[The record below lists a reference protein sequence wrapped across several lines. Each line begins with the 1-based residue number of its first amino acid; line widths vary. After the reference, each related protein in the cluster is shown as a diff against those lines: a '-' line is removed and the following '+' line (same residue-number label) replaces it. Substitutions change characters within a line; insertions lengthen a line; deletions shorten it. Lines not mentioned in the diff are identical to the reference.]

1 MNSTAKGDRPHI
13 AVFGRR
19 NVGKSSLINKLTNQN
34 LALVSSQP
42 GTTTDPVYKA
52 MELLPVGPVMMIDT
66 AGIDDQG
73 ELGEMRI
80 EKTKEIM
87 RKTDVALLVLS
98 AAQGAGKFEK
108 ELIEEFNN
116 RDIPFLTVLNK
127 SEFLDEDDN
136 KYSLLFKEINKFV
149 SENDL
154 DFIKVSAE
162 KEMNID
168 LIRKKIAEKMP
179 EDQSRSTIM
188 GDLIAPGDV
197 VVLVTPIDSAAPKGR
212 LILPQVQTIRD
223 ILDHN
228 GTAVVTKKEDV
239 ISEINKLKEKPRIVV
254 TDSQAFEAVSQS
266 VPEDVLL
273 TGFSVLF
280 ARFKG
285 DLETFVRGA
294 KAMENLKAGDKIL
307 VAEACTHRR
316 QQDDIG
322 TVKIPN
328 WVHSKISEDIEFDHV
343 SGREFPDNLSE
354 YDVVLHC
361 GSCMLNRKEVLSR
374 LQEAEAE
381 GLPVINYGMG
391 IAWLHG
397 ILDRALQPFPEA
409 LKLWQQGYNDSDKDK
424 IEEVI

>member
-52 MELLPVGPVMMIDT
+52 MELLPIGPVMMIDT

-80 EKTKEIM
+80 KKTKEIL
-87 RKTDVALLVLS
+87 RKTDLALLVIS
-98 AAQGAGKFEK
+98 ASQGIGRFEE
-108 ELIEEFNN
+108 ELIKEFKA
-116 RDIPFLTVLNK
+116 RDIAYIIVINK
-127 SEFLDEDDN
+127 IEMLKN
-136 KYSLLFKEINKFV
+136 KKEINLLKDKINNFTA
-149 SENDL
+149 ENNL
-154 DFIKVSAE
+154 IIIEASAE
-162 KEMNID
+162 EKIG
-168 LIRKKIAEKMP
+168 IKKIRDALAKKMP
-179 EDQSRSTIM
+179 EDLSCDTIM
-188 GDLIAPGDV
+188 GDLFDPGDV

-223 ILDHN
+223 ILDN
-228 GTAVVTKKEDV
+228 DGTALVTKKAEV
-239 ISEINKLKEKPRIVV
+239 STEIDKLQKKPKIVV
-254 TDSQAFEAVSQS
+254 TDSQAFEKVSEAVA
-266 VPEDVLL
+266 EDILM

-280 ARFKG
+280 ARYKG
-285 DLETFVRGA
+285 DLNTFVQGA
-294 KAMENLKAGDKIL
+294 KAMEQLKAGDKVL

-328 WVHSKISEDIEFDHV
+328 WVHSKISSEIEFDHV
-343 SGREFPDNLSE
+343 SGREFPENLKD
-354 YDVVLHC
+354 YDVILHC

-374 LQEAEAE
+374 LKEAENA
-381 GLPVINYGMG
+381 GVPVINYGIG

-397 ILDRALQPFPEA
+397 ILDRALKPFPEA
-409 LKLWQQGYNDSDKDK
+409 LKLWQQDQEK
-424 IEEVI
+424 IIGVV

>member
-19 NVGKSSLINKLTNQN
+19 NVGKSSLINKLTNQK

-52 MELLPVGPVMMIDT
+52 MELLPIGPVMMIDT

-80 EKTKEIM
+80 KKTKEIM
-87 RKTDVALLVLS
+87 RKTDLALLVIS
-98 AAQGAGKFEK
+98 AVQGAGEFEADLIK
-108 ELIEEFNN
+108 EFKE
-116 RDIPFLTVLNK
+116 RDIPFIVVLNK
-127 SEFLDEDDN
+127 IELLETERAEQRSVLKELDQFL
-136 KYSLLFKEINKFV
+136 KKFKLE
-149 SENDL
+149 
-154 DFIKVSAE
+154 FIKASADQE
-162 KEMNID
+162 INID
-168 LIRKKIAEKMP
+168 LIREVIAEEMP
-179 EDQSRSTIM
+179 EDCSRQTIM
-188 GDLIAPGDV
+188 GDLINTGDT

-223 ILDHN
+223 ILDHD
-228 GTAVVTKKEDV
+228 AAALVTKKTKV
-239 ISEINKLKEKPRIVV
+239 KSEIDKLKNPPKIVV
-254 TDSQAFEAVSQS
+254 TDSQAFETVSKE
-266 VPEDVLL
+266 VAEEILL

-280 ARFKG
+280 ARYKG
-285 DLETFVRGA
+285 DLKTFVRGA
-294 KAMENLKAGDKIL
+294 KAMEKLKAGDKVL

-328 WVHSKISEDIEFDHV
+328 WIHSKISPEIEFDHV
-343 SGREFPDNLSE
+343 SGREFPDNLE
-354 YDVVLHC
+354 DYTVILHC

-374 LQEAEAE
+374 LKEAETA
-381 GLPVINYGMG
+381 GVPVINYGMG

-397 ILDRALQPFPEA
+397 ILDRALEPFPEA
-409 LKLWQQGYNDSDKDK
+409 LELWQQDQEK
-424 IEEVI
+424 IVGVI

>member
-52 MELLPVGPVMMIDT
+52 MELLPIGPVMMIDT

-80 EKTKEIM
+80 KKTKEIL
-87 RKTDVALLVLS
+87 RKTDLALLVIS
-98 AAQGAGKFEK
+98 ASQGIGKFEK
-108 ELIEEFNN
+108 ELIKEFKAK
-116 RDIPFLTVLNK
+116 DIAYIIVINK
-127 SEFLDEDDN
+127 IEMLKN
-136 KYSLLFKEINKFV
+136 KKEINLLKDKINNFTA
-149 SENDL
+149 ENNL
-154 DFIKVSAE
+154 IIIEASAE
-162 KEMNID
+162 EKIG
-168 LIRKKIAEKMP
+168 IKKIRDALAKKMP
-179 EDQSRSTIM
+179 EDLSCDTIM
-188 GDLIAPGDV
+188 GDLFDPGDV

-223 ILDHN
+223 ILDN
-228 GTAVVTKKEDV
+228 DGTALVTKKAEV
-239 ISEINKLKEKPRIVV
+239 STEIDKLQKKPKIVV
-254 TDSQAFEAVSQS
+254 TDSQAFEKVSEAVA
-266 VPEDVLL
+266 EDILM

-280 ARFKG
+280 ARYKG
-285 DLETFVRGA
+285 DLNTFVQGA
-294 KAMENLKAGDKIL
+294 KAMEKLKAGDKVL

-328 WVHSKISEDIEFDHV
+328 WVHSKISSEIEFDHV
-343 SGREFPDNLSE
+343 SGREFPENLKD
-354 YDVVLHC
+354 YDVILHC

-374 LQEAEAE
+374 LKEAENA
-381 GLPVINYGMG
+381 GVPVINYGIG

-397 ILDRALQPFPEA
+397 ILDRALKPFPEA
-409 LKLWQQGYNDSDKDK
+409 LKLWQQDQEK
-424 IEEVI
+424 IIGVV

>member
-80 EKTKEIM
+80 KKTKEIM
-87 RKTDVALLVLS
+87 RKTDLALLVIS
-98 AAQGAGKFEK
+98 AAQGAGKFEA
-108 ELIEEFNN
+108 ELIREFKE
-116 RDIPFLTVLNK
+116 REIPFITVLNK
-127 SEFLDEDDN
+127 AELLQDKN
-136 KYSLLFKEINKFV
+136 KEQKLTFKELSNFF
-149 SENDL
+149 ENQQL
-154 DFIKVSAE
+154 EYIKASAE
-162 KEMNID
+162 AELNID
-168 LIRKKIAEKMP
+168 LIREKIAEKMP
-179 EDQSRSTIM
+179 ADHSRNTIM
-188 GDLIAPGDV
+188 GDLIEPGEV
-197 VVLVTPIDSAAPKGR
+197 AVLVTPIDSAAPKGR

-223 ILDHN
+223 ILDHDA
-228 GTAVVTKKEDV
+228 TALVTKKEKVD
-239 ISEINKLKEKPRIVV
+239 IEINKLKKKPRIVV
-254 TDSQAFEAVSQS
+254 TDSQAFESVSKAVPQ
-266 VPEDVLL
+266 DILM

-280 ARFKG
+280 ARYKG
-285 DLETFVRGA
+285 DLKTFVRGA
-294 KAMENLKAGDKIL
+294 KAMEKLKAGDKVL

-328 WVHSKISEDIEFDHV
+328 WVHSKISPEIEFDHV
-343 SGREFPDNLSE
+343 SGREFPDNLEE
-354 YDVVLHC
+354 YSVILHC

-374 LQEAEAE
+374 LKEAAE
-381 GLPVINYGMG
+381 FGVPVINYGMG

-397 ILDRALQPFPEA
+397 ILDRALKPFPEA
-409 LKLWQQGYNDSDKDK
+409 LELWQQEQEM
-424 IEEVI
+424 EEVI

>member
-52 MELLPVGPVMMIDT
+52 MELLPIGPVMMIDT
-66 AGIDDQG
+66 AGVDDQG

-80 EKTKEIM
+80 KKTKEIL
-87 RKTDVALLVLS
+87 RKTDLALLVIS
-98 AAQGAGKFEK
+98 AKKGIGKFEK
-108 ELIEEFNN
+108 ELIKEFNE
-116 RDIPFLTVLNK
+116 REITYIITINK
-127 SEFLDEDDN
+127 IELLEN
-136 KYSLLFKEINKFV
+136 KKEINLLKEKIITTAAEKGLIV
-149 SENDL
+149 IEA
-154 DFIKVSAE
+154 SAE
-162 KEMNID
+162 ENVGIKE
-168 LIRKKIAEKMP
+168 IRDALAEKMP
-179 EDQSRSTIM
+179 KDLSHDTIM
-188 GDLIAPGDV
+188 GDLFDPGDV

-223 ILDHN
+223 ILDN
-228 GTAVVTKKEDV
+228 DGTALVTKKAEV
-239 ISEINKLKEKPRIVV
+239 RSEIDKLQKKPKIVV
-254 TDSQAFEAVSQS
+254 TDSQVFEKVSEAVA
-266 VPEDVLL
+266 EDILM

-280 ARFKG
+280 ARYKG
-285 DLETFVRGA
+285 DLNTFVRGA
-294 KAMENLKAGDKIL
+294 KAMEKLKAGDKVL

-328 WVHSKISEDIEFDHV
+328 WVHDKISSEIKFEHV
-343 SGREFPDNLSE
+343 SGREFPENLTD
-354 YDVVLHC
+354 YDVILHC

-374 LQEAEAE
+374 LKEAENV
-381 GLPVINYGMG
+381 GVPVINYGIG

-397 ILDRALQPFPEA
+397 ILDRALKPFPEA
-409 LKLWQQGYNDSDKDK
+409 LKLWQQDQEKTV
-424 IEEVI
+424 EVV

>member
-19 NVGKSSLINKLTNQN
+19 NVGKSSLINKLTNQK
-34 LALVSSQP
+34 LALVSSTP

-52 MELLPVGPVMMIDT
+52 MELLPIGPVMMIDT

-87 RKTDVALLVLS
+87 RKTDLAVLVIS
-98 AAQGAGKFEK
+98 AVMGAGDFEK
-108 ELIEEFNN
+108 DLIEEFKA
-116 RDIPFLTVLNK
+116 RDIPFVTVLNK
-127 SEFLDEDDN
+127 SDLIAEKVEAELDNFLAEN
-136 KYSLLFKEINKFV
+136 K
-149 SENDL
+149 L
-154 DFIKVSAE
+154 DYIEASAE
-162 KEMNID
+162 KELKIEA
-168 LIRKKIAEKMP
+168 IREEISNKMP
-179 EDQSRSTIM
+179 ADHSLDTIM
-188 GDLIAPGDV
+188 GDLIEPGDV

-223 ILDHN
+223 IIDHD
-228 GTAVVTKKEDV
+228 GTAVVTKKEEV
-239 ISEINKLKEKPRIVV
+239 FSEIEKLKEKPKLVV
-254 TDSQAFEAVSQS
+254 TDSQAFETVSKS
-266 VPEDVLL
+266 LPEDILL

-285 DLETFVRGA
+285 DLESFVRGA
-294 KAMENLKAGDKIL
+294 KAMEELKAGSKVL

-316 QQDDIG
+316 QKDDIG

-328 WVHSKISEDIEFDHV
+328 WVHTKISPEIEFDTV
-343 SGREFPDNLSE
+343 AGREFPSNLKE
-354 YDVVLHC
+354 YDLILHC

-374 LQEAEAE
+374 LSEAEEA
-381 GLPVINYGMG
+381 GVPVINYGMG

-397 ILDRALQPFPEA
+397 ILDRALKPFPEA
-409 LKLWQQGYNDSDKDK
+409 LELWQQQKSIEKV
-424 IEEVI
+424 EEVV

>member
-52 MELLPVGPVMMIDT
+52 MELLPIGPVMMIDT

-80 EKTKEIM
+80 KKTKEIL
-87 RKTDVALLVLS
+87 RKTDLALLVIS
-98 AAQGAGKFEK
+98 ASQGIGEFEE
-108 ELIEEFNN
+108 ELIKEFKA
-116 RDIPFLTVLNK
+116 RDIAYIIVINK
-127 SEFLDEDDN
+127 IEILKN
-136 KYSLLFKEINKFV
+136 KKEINLLKDKINNFTA
-149 SENDL
+149 ENNL
-154 DFIKVSAE
+154 IIIEASAE
-162 KEMNID
+162 EEIG
-168 LIRKKIAEKMP
+168 IKKIRDALAERMP
-179 EDQSRSTIM
+179 EDLSYDTIM
-188 GDLIAPGDV
+188 GDLFDPGDV

-223 ILDHN
+223 ILDNN
-228 GTAVVTKKEDV
+228 GTALVTKKAEV
-239 ISEINKLKEKPRIVV
+239 STEIDKLQKKPKIVV
-254 TDSQAFEAVSQS
+254 TDSQAFEKVSEAVA
-266 VPEDVLL
+266 EDILM

-280 ARFKG
+280 ARYKG
-285 DLETFVRGA
+285 DLNTFVQGA
-294 KAMENLKAGDKIL
+294 KAMEKLKAGDKVL

-328 WVHSKISEDIEFDHV
+328 WVHSKISPEIEFDHV
-343 SGREFPDNLSE
+343 SGREFPENLTD
-354 YDVVLHC
+354 YDVILHC

-374 LQEAEAE
+374 LKEAENA
-381 GLPVINYGMG
+381 GVPVINYGIG

-397 ILDRALQPFPEA
+397 ILDRALKPFPEA
-409 LKLWQQGYNDSDKDK
+409 LKLWQQDQEK
-424 IEEVI
+424 IIGVV

>member
-1 MNSTAKGDRPHI
+1 MNSTAKGDRPHV

-108 ELIEEFNN
+108 ELVEEFKN

-127 SEFLDEDDN
+127 AEFLDEGDN
-136 KYSLLFKEINKFV
+136 KYSSLFKEVNNFV
-149 SENDL
+149 SENEL
-154 DFIKVSAE
+154 ELLKVSAE
-162 KEMNID
+162 TELNID

-188 GDLIAPGDV
+188 GDLIETGDV
-197 VVLVTPIDSAAPKGR
+197 VLLVTPIDSAAPKGR

-239 ISEINKLKEKPRIVV
+239 ISEINKLKDKPRIVV

-266 VPEDVLL
+266 VPDDILL

-294 KAMENLKAGDKIL
+294 KAMENLKAGDRIL

-354 YDVVLHC
+354 YDVILHC

-374 LQEAEAE
+374 LQEAEEA

-397 ILDRALQPFPEA
+397 ILDRALKPFPEA
-409 LKLWQQGYNDSDKDK
+409 LKLWQQDSNDLDKEK
-424 IEEVI
+424 IEEVV

>member
-52 MELLPVGPVMMIDT
+52 MELLPIGPVMMIDT

-80 EKTKEIM
+80 QKTKEIL
-87 RKTDVALLVLS
+87 RKTDLALLVIS
-98 AAQGAGKFEK
+98 AKQGIGEFEQELIKEFKEREIAYIIVINKIEMLENEK
-108 ELIEEFNN
+108 EHN
-116 RDIPFLTVLNK
+116 
-127 SEFLDEDDN
+127 
-136 KYSLLFKEINKFV
+136 LLKTEINKF
-149 SENDL
+149 SDEKDL
-154 DFIKVSAE
+154 KIIEASAE
-162 KEMNID
+162 KRIGIE
-168 LIRKKIAEKMP
+168 KIKDALAQKMP
-179 EDQSRSTIM
+179 EDLSHDTIM
-188 GDLIAPGDV
+188 GDLFDPGDV

-223 ILDHN
+223 ILDN
-228 GTAVVTKKEDV
+228 DGTALVTKKTEV
-239 ISEINKLKEKPRIVV
+239 SSEINKLKNNPKIVV
-254 TDSQAFEAVSQS
+254 TDSQAFETVSKS
-266 VPEDVLL
+266 VPEDIFL

-280 ARFKG
+280 ARYKG
-285 DLETFVRGA
+285 DLKTFVRGA
-294 KAMENLKAGDKIL
+294 KAMGKLKAGDKVL

-328 WVHSKISEDIEFDHV
+328 WVHSKISSEIEFDHV
-343 SGREFPDNLSE
+343 SGREFPENLKD
-354 YDVVLHC
+354 YNVILHC

-374 LQEAEAE
+374 LKEAERADI
-381 GLPVINYGMG
+381 PVINYGIG

-397 ILDRALQPFPEA
+397 ILDRALKPFPEA
-409 LKLWQQGYNDSDKDK
+409 LKLWQQDQKE
-424 IEEVI
+424 IVEVV

>member
-52 MELLPVGPVMMIDT
+52 MELLPIGPVMMIDT

-80 EKTKEIM
+80 KKTKEIM
-87 RKTDVALLVLS
+87 RKTDVALLVIS
-98 AAQGAGKFEK
+98 AVQGVGEFEI
-108 ELIEEFNN
+108 ELIKEFKE
-116 RDIPFLTVLNK
+116 RDIPFVVVVNK
-127 SEFLDEDDN
+127 SEFLKTAQTENSLEDKIKEMTADNIKLLKASAKKEKGIDEIR
-136 KYSLLFKEINKFV
+136 EAV
-149 SENDL
+149 
-154 DFIKVSAE
+154 AE
-162 KEMNID
+162 K
-168 LIRKKIAEKMP
+168 LP
-179 EDQSRSTIM
+179 EDQSLNTIM
-188 GDLIAPGDV
+188 GDLFDPGDL

-223 ILDHN
+223 ILDHQ
-228 GTAVVTKKEDV
+228 GTAVVTKKEKVD
-239 ISEINKLKEKPRIVV
+239 SEIKKLKKKPKIVV
-254 TDSQAFEAVSQS
+254 TDSQAFETVSKAV
-266 VPEDVLL
+266 PDDILL

-280 ARFKG
+280 ARYKG
-285 DLETFVRGA
+285 DLNIFVKGA
-294 KAMENLKAGDKIL
+294 KAMKNLKAGDKVLI
-307 VAEACTHRR
+307 AEACTHRR

-328 WVHSKISEDIEFDHV
+328 WIHSKISAEIKFEHV
-343 SGREFPDNLSE
+343 SGREFPENLDD
-354 YDVVLHC
+354 YQLILHC

-374 LQEAEAE
+374 LKEANRADI
-381 GLPVINYGMG
+381 PVINYGMG

-397 ILDRALQPFPEA
+397 ILDRALKPFPEA
-409 LKLWQQGYNDSDKDK
+409 LKLWQENEEK
-424 IEEVI
+424 IEGVI